1 MLFQIAT
8 DIVMT
13 QEADLL
19 PGVAI
24 HEEGVALVWHRE
36 NGKNFVKPS
45 EGVSGE
51 VFAGFAMSRNL
62 PPAFQVFVEELTID
76 ATLSYTLRRLPKA
89 GQSLIKIAK
98 VKADATTGD
107 TNPTDAGDVV
117 INGAELLF
125 ASADLGKKVF
135 VQYASELTVSE
146 ARAITGDAPIGGL
159 SANIRQRISYIKLG
173 NVSTNMID
181 ASADWS
187 NDAILNPSLGAGGLM
202 TVGGTGTLL
211 KGVIIKKA
219 PDATNGYATFELATP
234 GV

>member
-1 MLFQIAT
+1 MLYQIAT

-13 QEADLL
+13 QEGDLL

-36 NGKNFVKPS
+36 NGKNYLKPS

-89 GQSLIKIAK
+89 GQSLIKIAGT
-98 VKADATTGD
+98 KADATVGED
-107 TNPTDAGDVV
+107 NPTDAGDVH

-146 ARAITGDAPIGGL
+146 ARSITGDAPIGGL

-187 NDAILNPSLGAGGLM
+187 NDAILNPSLGAGGLL
-202 TVGGTGTLL
+202 TVGGAGTLL

-219 PDATNGYATFELATP
+219 PDSVNGYATFELATP